1 MNEDPGPVSH
11 YFKVQ
16 YFIPSILTITKKYV
30 QTLLFF
36 VKRTFSIWS
45 HMKVC
50 CSGLQIKHNLL
61 LRQSHALCFV
71 PVQLKQ
77 IFFESISLRSFT
89 FFTDPHWLDLVCHSK
104 HSTERCF
111 FAFFFSL
118 PFYVFDHYLIFFGG
132 FLSVHLLN
140 DSTNFAKYHFSQ
152 LSSSVTRSAVI
163 LDNLSKDNF
172 I

>member
-1 MNEDPGPVSH
+1 MDELTSVWICLGYVLIFFFCLFVFWLMRQKMNEDPGPVSH
-11 YFKVQ
+11 YFNVQ

-111 FAFFFSL
+111 FAFFFFPSL
-118 PFYVFDHYLIFFGG
+118 VCFWSLFNIFWGV
-132 FLSVHLLN
+132 SV
-140 DSTNFAKYHFSQ
+140 SPPS
-152 LSSSVTRSAVI
+152 
-163 LDNLSKDNF
+163 
-172 I
+172 